1 MTVLQAYPDNQG
13 AQQILE
19 KIKIDGHLISY
30 FSDNPVSNTADCSC
44 VHGSWMDVWQI
55 RERGLQVACIGPGS
69 NINLFVQPFPR
80 YLIKA
85 G

>member
-30 FSDNPVSNTADCSC
+30 FSDNPVSNTAD
-44 VHGSWMDVWQI
+44 WIMDGCMADQG
-55 RERGLQVACIGPGS
+55 EGVACIGPGS
-69 NINLFVQPFPR
+69 NINLFFQPFPR

>member
-30 FSDNPVSNTADCSC
+30 FSDNPVSNTADCSY

-55 RERGLQVACIGPGS
+55 RERGLHASDLAVILTCS
-69 NINLFVQPFPR
+69 SNLF
-80 YLIKA
+80 LGI
-85 G
+85 